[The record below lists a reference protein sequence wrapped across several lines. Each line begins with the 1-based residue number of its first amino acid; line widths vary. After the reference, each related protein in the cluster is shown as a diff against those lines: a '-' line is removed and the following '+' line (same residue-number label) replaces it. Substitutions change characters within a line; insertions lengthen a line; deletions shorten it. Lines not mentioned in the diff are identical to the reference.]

1 MKKFLISAMTLLLSL
16 GSFADEG
23 MWLLPL
29 LEKLNFQEMQE
40 KGLKLTAEQI
50 YSVNGSSLKDAIVIF
65 GGGCTGEIVSP
76 NGLLFSNHHCGFGAI
91 QALSS
96 VEHDY
101 LKNGF
106 WAKNYAEELPAP
118 GLAVTF
124 IRGIEDVTDT
134 VLKGVDDDE
143 EYAKRVAKIESNIE
157 RLQKKLEKK
166 NEGKIITIKSFFGG
180 NQYFAFVQER
190 YTDVRLVGTPP
201 YAVGKFG
208 GETDNWMWPRH
219 TGDFSVFRVYAA
231 PDGVTPA
238 DFSPKN
244 VPLKSP
250 THLTISTKG
259 YQEGDFAMIMGF
271 PGTTTRY
278 MTSYEIDKMLTVD
291 NPNRI
296 YIRGERQAI
305 LKARMASDDAIRI
318 KYASKYASSS
328 NYWKN
333 SIGKS
338 RGVEKLGVKG
348 QKAQE
353 EAAFTEWVN
362 ADPDRIKK
370 YGHALPLIK
379 KYVEEGT
386 PIESDIQ
393 ILSETIFRATEI
405 LNASTTF
412 YNAYNRTYSLERA
425 MEATLAFYKDYDEE
439 TDRQVCVRMFEV
451 LREMMPEERRPESLK
466 VIDTKYQG
474 DVRAFVYDLF
484 DNSLFAS
491 EQKFLS
497 AMAEGDMMRVENDP
511 ALVIMK
517 DASELY
523 TTLREQLKPYRECQ
537 EIGHRTYIKGLQEMQ
552 PWRSFYPDANFTIRL
567 TYGTILP
574 YSPQDGVLY
583 EYYTTIDGIIAKEDP
598 TNPMDFT
605 VDERLKRLYAEKN
618 WGGYEDKDGSLH
630 TCFLSTNDIT
640 GGNSGSPI
648 MNANGELIGLA
659 FDGNWEAM
667 SGDIAFEPNV
677 QRTINVDV
685 RYVLWCIDVLGGAGY
700 LLDEMT
706 IVK

>member
-1 MKKFLISAMTLLLSL
+1 MKKLIVSALAMLVALTT
-16 GSFADEG
+16 FADEG

-29 LEKLNFQEMQE
+29 LKKLNLKDMQA
-40 KGLKLTAEQI
+40 KGLELTADDI
-50 YSVNGSSLKDAIVIF
+50 YKINGSSIKDAIVIF

-76 NGLLFSNHHCGFGAI
+76 NGLLFTNHHCGFGSI

-106 WAKNYAEELPAP
+106 WAMNQKEELPAP
-118 GLAVTF
+118 GLQVTF
-124 IRGIEDVTDT
+124 IRHIEDATKQ
-134 VLKGVDDDE
+134 VLKGVKDDMTFE
-143 EYAKRVAKIESNIE
+143 QRAEKIEKNTKALHAK
-157 RLQKKLEKK
+157 LQKK
-166 NEGKIITIKSFFGG
+166 NEGKGISIKEFFGG
-180 NQYFAFVQER
+180 NQYFAFVTEV
-190 YTDVRLVGTPP
+190 YKDVRLVGTPP

-231 PDGVTPA
+231 PDGTSPA
-238 DFSPKN
+238 EYAPEN
-244 VPLKSP
+244 VPYQAP
-250 THLTISTKG
+250 THLTVSTQG
-259 YQEGDFAMIMGF
+259 YEEGDFAMIMGF

-305 LKARMASDDAIRI
+305 LKVRMAADDAIRI

-348 QKAQE
+348 QKAAE

-362 ADPDRIKK
+362 ADPKRVAK
-370 YGHALPLIK
+370 YGNALPLIE
-379 KYVEEGT
+379 KYVKEAT
-386 PIESDIQ
+386 PYESDAQ
-393 ILSETIFRATEI
+393 ILSETLFRATEI

-412 YNAYNRTYSLERA
+412 YNAYRRSESLDKGV
-425 MEATLAFYKDYDEE
+425 EAAQKFYKDYDEA
-439 TDRQVCVRMFEV
+439 TDRLVTVRMIEV
-451 LREMMPEERRPESLK
+451 LREMIPAERRPETLA
-466 VIDTKYQG
+466 VIDTQFGG
-474 DVRAFVYDLF
+474 DVKAFVEDLF
-484 DNSLFAS
+484 DKSVFAN
-491 EQKFLS
+491 EQKFLGAAAAGS
-497 AMAEGDMMRVENDP
+497 IEVFENDP
-511 ALVIMK
+511 ALAIMK
-517 DASELY
+517 DASALYAELRAKVLPLRNDY
-523 TTLREQLKPYRECQ
+523 TT
-537 EIGHRTYIKGLQEMQ
+537 GHRLYIAGLMEMQ
-552 PWRSFYPDANFTIRL
+552 PEKSFYPDANFTLRL

-574 YSPQDGVLY
+574 YSPADGVLY
-583 EYYTTIDGIIAKEDP
+583 QHFTTIDGVIAKEDP
-598 TNPMDFT
+598 KNPVDFT
-605 VDERLKRLYAEKN
+605 VDEKLKRHYAAAE
-618 WGGYEDKDGSLH
+618 WGGYADKDGRLH

-648 MNANGELIGLA
+648 MNGKGELIGLA

-706 IVK
+706 IK